1 MTQNTMRKM
10 EKRIRTDRII
20 ITAGTAG
27 RKGQAGKKL
36 LQNFENIRFIMRFS
50 CYFFHK
56 EHHVYWQEMN
66 SVTPKR
72 AIIMFTARTILSDGR
87 TGGGWKRKRRYMILL
102 KNWFYLEKSMIFWHP
117 RGNFRGL
124 IWVAVAFLMYRIM
137 ARKLGRC
144 RKKYQADSLEYI
156 TVEPG
161 RRMRIAMW
169 HIICTGWSTYL
180 RCRRCLRDMGGM

>member
-1 MTQNTMRKM
+1 MIPDVVYWLKHHSEKQGIFNCITDQNGFTLNDLVSYDSNTMRKM

-102 KNWFYLEKSMIFWHP
+102 KN
-117 RGNFRGL
+117 
-124 IWVAVAFLMYRIM
+124 
-137 ARKLGRC
+137 
-144 RKKYQADSLEYI
+144 
-156 TVEPG
+156 
-161 RRMRIAMW
+161 
-169 HIICTGWSTYL
+169 
-180 RCRRCLRDMGGM
+180 